1 MFFQVIY
8 SASWSALNRHAQ
20 QTLSRLHL
28 LRIPYRKKACER
40 MNGGQT
46 RVPGGDAVLSLGFE
60 VIQKREEAVD
70 VQMLQREIN
79 HATTVAGSEKA

>member
-1 MFFQVIY
+1 
-8 SASWSALNRHAQ
+8 
-20 QTLSRLHL
+20 
-28 LRIPYRKKACER
+28 